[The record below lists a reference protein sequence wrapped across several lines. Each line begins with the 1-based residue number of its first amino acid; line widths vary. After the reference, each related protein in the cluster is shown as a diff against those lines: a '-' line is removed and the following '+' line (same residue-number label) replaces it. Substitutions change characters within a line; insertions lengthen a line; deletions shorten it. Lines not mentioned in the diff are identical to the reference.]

1 MKIRTDFV
9 TNSSSSSFIIA
20 VKAGV
25 TEKDAK
31 AFVDKHFKSVIEE
44 MLTDFGSDADEN
56 VQEIK
61 DELVDKIMYAA
72 REKYGMKLGDGEWT
86 VTAGEAGSDDVGAS
100 CVLHMAGEFNSPKI
114 KFKNVGC

>member
-25 TEKDAK
+25 TEKEIK
-31 AFVDKHFKSVIEE
+31 TFVDKHFNSVIDE
-44 MLTDFGSDADEN
+44 MTDNFGNEPDED
-56 VQEIK
+56 VQTVR
-61 DELVDKIMYAA
+61 DELIERFMNASRD
-72 REKYGMKLGDGEWT
+72 RYGMKLDEWT
-86 VTAGEAGSDDVGAS
+86 VTAGEAHSEDFGAS
-100 CVLHMAGEFNSPKI
+100 CVFHMSGEFNSPKI